1 VQYRREGFLPMFHL
15 IYSSLARQAFSDTDL
30 EKLLMRARSNNGKI
44 NVTGMLIYHD
54 GVFLQALEGDELSVR
69 DVFKRI
75 EKDARHT
82 GVAILRSHSSFGERR
97 IFGDWSM
104 GFASASSNAQV
115 LKGFVDL
122 EADQDL
128 LILNETQAMELLS
141 SCSRIPQHELAHL

>member
-15 IYSSLARQAFSDTDL
+15 IYNSRACQAFSDADL
-30 EKLLMRARSNNGKI
+30 KKLLMRARLNNGKI

-54 GVFLQALEGDELSVR
+54 GVFLQALEGDEPTVR
-69 DVFKRI
+69 DVFNRI

-82 GVAILRSHSSFGERR
+82 GVAILRSHSSLGERR

-104 GFASASSNAQV
+104 GFAGGSSNARV

-128 LILNETQAMELLS
+128 LILNETEAMELLS
-141 SCSRIPQHELAHL
+141 SCSRIPQHEPAHL